1 MALSTVH
8 SSEVSGLLVIME
20 LSTVHSNDG
29 SGLLVIMALSTVSAL
44 TLADCGS

>member
-1 MALSTVH
+1 MKLSTVH

-44 TLADCGS
+44 TLADCWS

>member
-1 MALSTVH
+1 MELSTVH

-44 TLADCGS
+44 TLADCWS